1 MATNFRDV
9 RTEIEDH
16 IKPNGVGAIT
26 GQVMQ
31 DAMMSLVD
39 ASEAELSAQA
49 EDTESKLAQLSQ
61 EFEGIKN
68 ADFTLNPHIEMVEPT
83 ETALAI
89 EPDKFYKWGEVAS
102 LALTLNPQTNQ
113 RYASQY
119 FFQFTCPADSA
130 TSLALPVN
138 IKWQQQPSI
147 EQGKIYQVSIMEN
160 LGIISSWGETE

>member
-1 MATNFRDV
+1 
-9 RTEIEDH
+9 
-16 IKPNGVGAIT
+16 
-26 GQVMQ
+26 
-31 DAMMSLVD
+31 MSLVD

>member
-1 MATNFRDV
+1 MATNFKDV
-9 RTEIEDH
+9 RSEIEDN

-39 ASEAELSAQA
+39 ASEAEISALNQ
-49 EDTESKLAQLSQ
+49 EVDGKLAQLSQ

-102 LALTLNPQTNQ
+102 LALTLNPQTNP